1 MAINFGDIL
10 SVAAGV
16 AEKDM
21 QYMQEKRNADFNL
34 AMEEFKDNKAL
45 VTKLAENRYSRDI
58 NKYDDEIKKYDALKS
73 VYSAI
78 ENDKLSPFDAA
89 YRLASINDP
98 NWGKYD
104 KAERIAIAKKNAEGF
119 DYSYYTDEDRLK
131 GLLPEG
137 KNIGDKKSFSVQH
150 DKLELTEPSADKY
163 FLDSSYWKGKGP
175 DLDNFKGESIF
186 TNQLQ
191 KLLGKTDADGNAEK
205 VDMSNYIADLEK
217 LKTQDIKSIIG
228 KETYTSSNISNSVL
242 AISEGNYAFGTGS
255 SSDIPTALS
264 SKYTTYSGVATNDVV
279 KSIIAPM
286 NAMQIKDIDKFFTS
300 KENGNVEI
308 LPGGTSAY
316 IDGRELYN
324 NVVNDLYYNIV
335 YAKGKYAGREELF
348 TDANISK
355 QYNAEFQERSIKL
368 DLKDATGVYIIPT
381 NVLPLGVTFDSL
393 GISKNDVFNYVQK
406 NFPSGKSL
414 NESKEMLNGLVLQYI
429 KENAK
434 QLTGTGSNNTNEN
447 VNNKGSGT
455 ITLTEKI
462 IQDTMK
468 ENPNMSREDIIKGF
482 QDDVR
487 FTVPENLLNSSG
499 GSNSNNNNNNNL
511 DNLIKKDKNTGVEYI
526 PFG

>member
-1 MAINFGDIL
+1 MALSFGDIAL
-10 SVAAGV
+10 SIGAGV

-58 NKYDDEIKKYDALKS
+58 NKYDEEVKKYDALKS

-78 ENDKLSPFDAA
+78 ENDKLSPFEAA
-89 YRLASINDP
+89 FRLASVNDP

-104 KAERIAIAKKNAEGF
+104 KAERIAIAKRNSEGF
-119 DYSYYTDEDRLK
+119 DYTYYKEGDII
-131 GLLPEG
+131 PEG
-137 KNIGDKKSFSVQH
+137 KKVGDKKSFSVQH
-150 DKLELTEPSADKY
+150 DKLELTEPTADKY

-175 DLDNFKGESIF
+175 DLNNFKGESIF

-228 KETYTSSNISNSVL
+228 KETYSSSNISDSAL
-242 AISEGNYAFGTGS
+242 TISEGNYAFGDGTS
-255 SSDIPTALS
+255 KSIPSALS

-286 NAMQIKDIDKFFTS
+286 NAMQIKDIDKFFTQ

-324 NVVNDLYYNIV
+324 DIVNDLYYNIV

-348 TDANISK
+348 TDSRISK
-355 QYNAEFQERSIKL
+355 EYNAEFQERSIKL
-368 DLKDATGVYIIPT
+368 DLKDVTGVYIIPT
-381 NVLPLGVTFDSL
+381 NILPLGVTFDSL

-406 NFPSGKSL
+406 NFPSNVSL
-414 NESKEMLNGLVLQYI
+414 NESKGMLNGLVLQYI

-434 QLTGTGSNNTNEN
+434 QLTDTSSTNTNEN

-462 IQDTMK
+462 IQDTIK

-499 GSNSNNNNNNNL
+499 SSNSNNNNL

>member
-1 MAINFGDIL
+1 MALSFGDIAL
-10 SVAAGV
+10 SIGAGV

-45 VTKLAENRYSRDI
+45 VTKLAENRYSRDV
-58 NKYDDEIKKYDALKS
+58 NKYDEEVKKYDALKS

-89 YRLASINDP
+89 YRLASVNDP
-98 NWGKYD
+98 NWGKYNE
-104 KAERIAIAKKNAEGF
+104 KERIRIAKNNAEGF
-119 DYSYYTDEDRLK
+119 DYTYYKEGDII
-131 GLLPEG
+131 PEG
-137 KNIGDKKSFSVQH
+137 KKVGDKKSFSVSH
-150 DKLELTEPSADKY
+150 DKVELTEPSADKY

-228 KETYTSSNISNSVL
+228 KETYTSSNISDSVL

-264 SKYTTYSGVATNDVV
+264 NKYTTYSGVATNDVR

-286 NAMQIKDIDKFFTS
+286 NAMQIKDIDKYFTQ
-300 KENGNVEI
+300 KENGEVEI

-368 DLKDATGVYIIPT
+368 DLKDATGIYIIPT
-381 NVLPLGVTFDSL
+381 DVLPLGVTFDSL
-393 GISKNDVFNYVQK
+393 GISKNDIVNYVQK
-406 NFPSGKSL
+406 NFPSNVSL
-414 NESKEMLNGLVLQYI
+414 NESKGMLNGLVLQYI

-455 ITLTEKI
+455 ITLTEQI

-499 GSNSNNNNNNNL
+499 GSNSNNNNL

>member
-1 MAINFGDIL
+1 MALSFGDIAL
-10 SVAAGV
+10 SIGAGV

-58 NKYDDEIKKYDALKS
+58 NKYDEEVKKYDALKS

-89 YRLASINDP
+89 YRLASVNDP
-98 NWGKYD
+98 NWGKYNE
-104 KAERIAIAKKNAEGF
+104 KERIRIAKNNAEGF
-119 DYSYYTDEDRLK
+119 DYTYYKEGDII
-131 GLLPEG
+131 PEG
-137 KNIGDKKSFSVQH
+137 KKVGDKKSFSVSH

-175 DLDNFKGESIF
+175 NLDDFKGESIF

-228 KETYTSSNISNSVL
+228 KETYSSGNVTESPL
-242 AISEGNYAFGTGS
+242 AISEGNYAFGDGS
-255 SSDIPTALS
+255 SGDIPTALS
-264 SKYTTYSGVATNDVV
+264 SKYTTYSGVATNDVR

-300 KENGNVEI
+300 KESGEVVI

-368 DLKDATGVYIIPT
+368 DLKDATGVYLIPT
-381 NVLPLGVTFDSL
+381 DVLPLGVTFDSL
-393 GISKNDVFNYVQK
+393 GISKNDIVNYVQK
-406 NFPSGKSL
+406 NFPSNVSL
-414 NESKEMLNGLVLQYI
+414 NESKGMLNGLVLQYI
-429 KENAK
+429 KANAK
-434 QLTGTGSNNTNEN
+434 QLTDTGSTNTNEN

-455 ITLTEKI
+455 ITVTEKI
-462 IQDTMK
+462 ITDIMELNKDKTREEVINELQKDKRYTVPESILSVGNNQSYDNKMK
-468 ENPNMSREDIIKGF
+468 ENESKLPFEPNKVFI
-482 QDDVR
+482 
-487 FTVPENLLNSSG
+487 N
-499 GSNSNNNNNNNL
+499 
-511 DNLIKKDKNTGVEYI
+511 
-526 PFG
+526 

>member
-1 MAINFGDIL
+1 MALSFGDIAL
-10 SVAAGV
+10 SIGAGV

-34 AMEEFKDNKAL
+34 AMEEFKDNKSL

-58 NKYDDEIKKYDALKS
+58 NKYDEEVKKYDALKS

-78 ENDKLSPFDAA
+78 ENDKLSPFEAA
-89 YRLASINDP
+89 FRLASVNDP

-104 KAERIAIAKKNAEGF
+104 KAERIAIAKRNSEGF
-119 DYSYYTDEDRLK
+119 DYTYYKEGDII
-131 GLLPEG
+131 PEG
-137 KNIGDKKSFSVQH
+137 KKVGDKKSFSVQH
-150 DKLELTEPSADKY
+150 DKLELTEPTADKY

-175 DLDNFKGESIF
+175 DLNNFKGESIF
-186 TNQLQ
+186 TNQIQ

-228 KETYTSSNISNSVL
+228 KETYSSSNISDSAL
-242 AISEGNYAFGTGS
+242 TISEGNYAFGDGTS
-255 SSDIPTALS
+255 KSIPSALS

-286 NAMQIKDIDKFFTS
+286 NAMKIKDIDKYFTT
-300 KENGNVEI
+300 KENGEVTI

-324 NVVNDLYYNIV
+324 NIVNDLYYNIV
-335 YAKGKYAGREELF
+335 YAKGKYAGREDLF

-355 QYNAEFQERSIKL
+355 QYNSEFQERSITI
-368 DLKDATGVYIIPT
+368 DLKDATGVYVIPT
-381 NVLPLGVTFDSL
+381 DVLPLGVTFNSL
-393 GISKNDVFNYVQK
+393 GIDKNKVFDYVQK
-406 NFPSGKSL
+406 NFPSNKSL
-414 NESKEMLNGLVLQYI
+414 NESKGMLNGLVLQYI
-429 KENAK
+429 KNNAK
-434 QLTGTGSNNTNEN
+434 QLTNIDSDNTNN
-447 VNNKGSGT
+447 VNNKGSGK

-462 IQDTMK
+462 IEDTIK
-468 ENPNMSREDIIKGF
+468 ENPNMSREDIIKGY
-482 QDDVR
+482 QNDVR
-487 FTVPENLLNSSG
+487 FNVPENLLNNNEN
-499 GSNSNNNNNNNL
+499 SNSNKNNNL

>member
-1 MAINFGDIL
+1 MALSFGDIAL
-10 SVAAGV
+10 SIGAGI

-45 VTKLAENRYSRDI
+45 VTKLAENRYSRDV
-58 NKYDDEIKKYDALKS
+58 NRYDEEVKKYDALKS
-73 VYSAI
+73 VYRAI
-78 ENDKLSPFDAA
+78 ENDSLTPFDAA
-89 YRLASINDP
+89 YRLASVNDP

-104 KAERIAIAKKNAEGF
+104 EKERIRIAKNNSEGF
-119 DYSYYTDEDRLK
+119 NYTYYKEGDVI
-131 GLLPEG
+131 PEG
-137 KNIGDKKSFSVQH
+137 KKVGDKKSFSVQH
-150 DKLELTEPSADKY
+150 DKLELTEPSAEKY

-175 DLDNFKGESIF
+175 DLDKFKGESIL
-186 TNQLQ
+186 TNQLK
-191 KLLGKTDADGNAEK
+191 KLLGKTDADGNAEQ

-217 LKTQDIKSIIG
+217 LKTQDIKSIVG
-228 KETYTSSNISNSVL
+228 KEVYSSSNVNESPL
-242 AISEGNYAFGTGS
+242 AISEGNYAFGDGS
-255 SSDIPTALS
+255 SSDIPSALS

-286 NAMQIKDIDKFFTS
+286 NAMKIKDIDKFFTT
-300 KENGNVEI
+300 KENGEVTI

-324 NVVNDLYYNIV
+324 NIVNDLYYNIV
-335 YAKGKYAGREELF
+335 YAKGKYAGREDLF

-355 QYNAEFQERSIKL
+355 QYNAEFQERSITI
-368 DLKDATGVYIIPT
+368 DLKDATGIYVIPT
-381 NVLPLGVTFDSL
+381 NVLPLGVTFESL
-393 GISKNDVFNYVQK
+393 GINKNEVFNYVQK
-406 NFPSGKSL
+406 NFPSNVSL
-414 NESKEMLNGLVLQYI
+414 NEAKGTLNGLVFQYI
-429 KENAK
+429 NANAK
-434 QLTGTGSNNTNEN
+434 QLTDTGSTNTNEN

-468 ENPNMSREDIIKGF
+468 ENPNMSREDIIKGY

-499 GSNSNNNNNNNL
+499 GSNLNNNNNL

>member
-1 MAINFGDIL
+1 MALSFGDIAL
-10 SVAAGV
+10 SIGAGV

-45 VTKLAENRYSRDI
+45 VTKLAENRYSRDV
-58 NKYDDEIKKYDALKS
+58 NKYDEEVKKYDALKS

-89 YRLASINDP
+89 YRLASVNDP

-119 DYSYYTDEDRLK
+119 DYTYYKEGDII
-131 GLLPEG
+131 PEG
-137 KNIGDKKSFSVQH
+137 KKVGDKKSFSVSH
-150 DKLELTEPSADKY
+150 DKVELTEPSADKY

-228 KETYTSSNISNSVL
+228 KETYSSGNVTESPL
-242 AISEGNYAFGTGS
+242 AISEGNYAFGDGS
-255 SSDIPTALS
+255 SGDIPTSLS
-264 SKYTTYSGVATNDVV
+264 NKYTTYSGVATNDVV

-286 NAMQIKDIDKFFTS
+286 NAMKIKDIDKYFTT
-300 KENGNVEI
+300 KENGEVTI

-316 IDGRELYN
+316 MDGRMLLN
-324 NVVNDLYYNIV
+324 DIVNDLYYNIV
-335 YAKGKYAGREELF
+335 KANGKYAGKEDLF
-348 TDANISK
+348 TDANIISA
-355 QYNAEFQERSIKL
+355 YNREFQERTIKI
-368 DLKDATGVYIIPT
+368 DMQDATGIYIIPK
-381 NVLPLGVTFDSL
+381 NILPLGITFEDL
-393 GISKNDVFNYVQK
+393 GLNKNDVFNYVSK
-406 NFPSGKSL
+406 NFPKGKSL
-414 NESKEMLNGLVLQYI
+414 NESKGMLNGLVLQYI
-429 KENAK
+429 KDNAK
-434 QLTGTGSNNTNEN
+434 PLTNTGSSNANEN

-482 QDDVR
+482 QNDVR
-487 FTVPENLLNSSG
+487 FTVPENLLSVSG
-499 GSNSNNNNNNNL
+499 NNESYDSKMKKNESNL
-511 DNLIKKDKNTGVEYI
+511 
-526 PFG
+526 PFEPNKIFIN

>member
-1 MAINFGDIL
+1 MAINFGDVL
-10 SVAAGV
+10 SFTAGV

-45 VTKLAENRYSRDI
+45 VTKLAENRYSRDV
-58 NKYDDEIKKYDALKS
+58 NKYDDEVKKYDAVKS

-89 YRLASINDP
+89 YRLASVNDP

-119 DYSYYTDEDRLK
+119 DYTYYTDEDRLK

-150 DKLELTEPSADKY
+150 DKLEITEPTADKY

-175 DLDNFKGESIF
+175 DLDNFKGESIL
-186 TNQLQ
+186 TGQIQ
-191 KLLGKTDADGNAEK
+191 KLLGKTDSDGNAEK

-228 KETYTSSNISNSVL
+228 KETYTSNNISDSVL
-242 AISEGNYAFGTGS
+242 AISEGNYAFGDGTSG
-255 SSDIPTALS
+255 DIPSALS
-264 SKYTTYSGVATNDVV
+264 SKYATYSGVATNDVR

-286 NAMQIKDIDKFFTS
+286 NAMKIKDIDKFFTS
-300 KENGNVEI
+300 KENGEVVI

-324 NVVNDLYYNIV
+324 DVVNKLYYNIV
-335 YAKGKYAGREELF
+335 YSNGQFAGREELF
-348 TDANISK
+348 TDSNINK
-355 QYNAEFQERSIKL
+355 QYNMEFQNRSIKL
-368 DLKDATGVYIIPT
+368 DLNDATGLYIIPS
-381 NVLPLGVTFDSL
+381 NVLPVGVTLADL
-393 GISKNDVFNYVQK
+393 GINKNDIVNYVQK
-406 NFPSGKSL
+406 NFPKNKSL
-414 NESKEMLNGLVLQYI
+414 NESKEMLNGLVFQYI
-429 KENAK
+429 AENKKEVTN
-434 QLTGTGSNNTNEN
+434 TSNVNEN
-447 VNNKGSGT
+447 VNNKNEGS
-455 ITLTEKI
+455 ITVTEKI
-462 IQDTMK
+462 ITDIMELNEGTT
-468 ENPNMSREDIIKGF
+468 REDIIKQL
-482 QDDVR
+482 QDDKR
-487 FTVPENLLNSSG
+487 YNVPESILSG
-499 GSNSNNNNNNNL
+499 GNETY
-511 DNLIKKDKNTGVEYI
+511 DDKMKDLIKKDKNSGVEYI